1 MRVEKRAAAFV
12 LILLMLLWVGTGTA
26 QTKMESIKADAYVLM
41 DADSGSIL
49 EGFNQD
55 KRLAPASMT
64 KLMTLILAV
73 EALEDGQV
81 QLTDN
86 VVTSDNAWMMGGSQ
100 IYLAPGETM
109 SYEDMLIS
117 IAVGSANDACVAVA
131 EHLEGTH
138 QSFVDKMNQKATEL
152 GLQNTQF
159 INSYGLPAEGHYT
172 SAHDM
177 AIIARHALAH
187 PRILE
192 YSSIKQYNLREGKF
206 VLYNTNKLL
215 WWYEGTDG
223 FKTGWTNEAK
233 YCLTS
238 TVKRDGLRL
247 IAVVM
252 ASPEVRGHF
261 RDSMELYNYGFSKY
275 AYKSFFARDSVCGVV
290 QVGKG
295 VEDSVEAVALDD
307 VGSIYLKGEKDNLS
321 QTQQLIEYVDAPVSK
336 GQKVGEMQVLE
347 DGNVVKTV
355 DIVSAKDV
363 PKGGVLREIK
373 KMFAETFL
381 L

>member
-1 MRVEKRAAAFV
+1 MRVKRTAAAFV
-12 LILLMLLWVGTGTA
+12 LILLVSAWAGTGAA
-26 QTKMESIKADAYVLM
+26 QAGPGSIKADAYVLM
-41 DADSGSIL
+41 DADSGTIL

-73 EALEDGQV
+73 EAMEEGRV
-81 QLTDN
+81 QPGDL
-86 VVTSDNAWMMGGSQ
+86 VATSENAWKMGGSQ

-109 SYEDMLIS
+109 TYEEMLIA

-131 EHLEGTH
+131 EHLDGTH
-138 QSFVDKMNQKATEL
+138 QGFVDKMNRAATEL
-152 GLQNTQF
+152 GLKNTHF
-159 INSYGLPAEGHYT
+159 VNSYGLPAEGHYT
-172 SAHDM
+172 SAYDM
-177 AIIARHALAH
+177 AVIARQALLH

-215 WWYEGTDG
+215 WWYAGTDG

-233 YCLTS
+233 YCLAS

-247 IAVVM
+247 ICVVM
-252 ASPEVRGHF
+252 ASPEVSGHF

-275 AYKSFFARDSVCGVV
+275 AYKSFFARDTVCGSVM
-290 QVGKG
+290 VGKG
-295 VEDSVEAVALDD
+295 TQDRIEVVAADD
-307 VGSIYLKGEKDNLS
+307 VGSIYLKGGTDDIIHTKTLAG
-321 QTQQLIEYVDAPVSK
+321 YADAPVAK
-336 GQKVGEMQVLE
+336 GQKLGEMQVLK
-347 DGNVVKTV
+347 DGSPVKTI
-355 DIVSAKDV
+355 DIVSAQDV
-363 PKGGVLREIK
+363 SRGGLLREIK